1 MEEKRHNS
9 MLIPYYF
16 KKNNLYVFLQRR
28 NDDAPRNPNILGGFG
43 GGLEG
48 EENNEDALIREMNE
62 ELEYTPKN
70 YSLLGTFET
79 DHSISNYY
87 IEEVDENFENNV
99 IVHEGKRG
107 EWHEAIKVVERDDIS
122 PNTKRVIN
130 SIILK
135 FR

>member
-1 MEEKRHNS
+1 MEKRHNS

-16 KKNNLYVFLQRR
+16 KENNLYVFLQRR
-28 NDDAPRNPNILGGFG
+28 SDDAPRNPNILGGFG

-48 EENNEDALIREMNE
+48 DENNEDALIREMNE

-99 IVHEGKRG
+99 VVHEGKRG
-107 EWHEAIKVVERDDIS
+107 EWHEAIKVTERDDIS
-122 PNTKRVIN
+122 PNTKRVVN